1 MQIYF
6 SDPLF
11 FFCPLCLQILQGH
24 FGTDSN
30 SFKYMMNAS
39 RPGALLCKRNLSS
52 SSRRWLTRWVQSAWN
67 SMLME
72 VSSLL
77 VARTLISFEIRL
89 ILSRIR
95 MILPGMMVS
104 IRSSSEILS
113 ALIFTFI
120 SVLRICKN
128 CLHTKSGCSN
138 FYLSDV
144 REDQIVD
151 LWLLL
156 DLTNS
161 IQKLSFEVLE

>member
-11 FFCPLCLQILQGH
+11 FYPLCLQILQGH
-24 FGTDSN
+24 FDTDSN
-30 SFKYMMNAS
+30 SFTYMMNAS
-39 RPGALLCKRNLSS
+39 RPGALHCKRNLSS

-77 VARTLISFEIRL
+77 AARTLISFEIRL
-89 ILSRIR
+89 ILSRIE
-95 MILPGMMVS
+95 MILPGMIVS
-104 IRSSSEILS
+104 IRSFSEILS

-120 SVLRICKN
+120 TVLRIFILN
-128 CLHTKSGCSN
+128 LVVLI

-156 DLTNS
+156 DMTNF